1 MSPGVQPSMDTSHGR
16 TRTPRMAHT
25 IKPGEGVLAWQAYK
39 DRQQQDLL
47 HRTEYL
53 TSLVSGISEVE
64 VPAGE
69 DLHSTLFSSMV
80 PDVVC
85 VASSALGRCHMKD
98 GATWRRMVLS
108 PEKRRFP
115 RMAWPQEALT
125 QAANLTQMASSAIE
139 THRPAWQVERQ
150 VSEVHPEDRDG
161 LSAVQLQGH
170 QALQDS
176 CWHMTRTLEAQS
188 RGPGPVRQS
197 KAQHR
202 IHTNLL
208 KVKAVPGLHLE
219 ALQEDHLSTEAARQ
233 QRQQSTCKVVFSQVD
248 KADGLDIATPEMRF
262 SRFFT
267 ALMYHGPP
275 ETTASHL
282 IRLVGM
288 DSGSTFKF
296 SILDGGK
303 CVRREERL
311 PRKTMPPA
319 MVGSVEPA
327 PVLSSGH
334 YFEVKVMSL
343 FQSVSA
349 ADRPKI
355 CETYG
360 RTAGVVLGFKGARP
374 SGEDELAKDIST
386 VANSWCISSNG
397 WFFSQ
402 RGRPNPQLHRPT
414 SQMRATPELRPTWH
428 RARQAASHGA
438 QLRCVWPPLCKGPGH
453 VERQFD
459 WSCALQEGDTLGLL
473 AMPSGALV
481 LTVNGVR
488 ELMVA
493 DAGVLAD
500 QYLYP
505 IVQVANHVRSVKL
518 CAAVEPPE

>member
-1 MSPGVQPSMDTSHGR
+1 METSHGR

-25 IKPGEGVLAWQAYK
+25 IKPGEGVLAWQAHK

-69 DLHSTLFSSMV
+69 DLHGTLFSSMV

-125 QAANLTQMASSAIE
+125 QAANLAQMAGSAIE

-150 VSEVHPEDRDG
+150 ASEVHPEDREG
-161 LSAVQLQGH
+161 LSAVHLQGH

-176 CWHMTRTLEAQS
+176 CWHMTRKLEAQS
-188 RGPGPVRQS
+188 QGPGPVRQS

-208 KVKAVPGLHLE
+208 KVKAVPALQLE
-219 ALQEDHLSTEAARQ
+219 ALKEDHRSTEAARKR
-233 QRQQSTCKVVFSQVD
+233 RQESTCKVVFSQAED
-248 KADGLDIATPEMRF
+248 KADALDIATPEMRF

-282 IRLVGM
+282 IRLDGM

-303 CVRREERL
+303 CVRREDSRVF
-311 PRKTMPPA
+311 RKTMPPA

-355 CETYG
+355 SETYG
-360 RTAGVVLGFKGARP
+360 RTAGVVLGFKAGAPR
-374 SGEDELAKDIST
+374 SGEDELAKDISS

-428 RARQAASHGA
+428 RARQTAAGAQGA

-481 LTVNGVR
+481 LTVNGLR

-493 DAGVLAD
+493 DAGVNSE

-505 IVQVANHVRSVKL
+505 ILQVANHVRSVKL
-518 CAAVEPPE
+518 CAPVEPPE